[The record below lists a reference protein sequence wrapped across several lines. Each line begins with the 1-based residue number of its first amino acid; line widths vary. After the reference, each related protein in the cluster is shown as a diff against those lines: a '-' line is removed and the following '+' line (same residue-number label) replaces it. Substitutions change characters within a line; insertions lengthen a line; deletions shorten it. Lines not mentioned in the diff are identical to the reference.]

1 MRNEIIYKLIQIAF
15 FTKGKKGFGFFFVHE
30 NNTFSLIQKN
40 NNIETLEEEIKNQLN
55 LYYPEINTVTILVFI
70 ISHRFFFN
78 PCAHKGER
86 SLCLPTYLFIYLI
99 MGKILISW
107 QLFPLTNK
115 RCIYF
120 HFTKLWQCMD
130 IKEYIVPS

>member
-1 MRNEIIYKLIQIAF
+1 MHFSPKE
-15 FTKGKKGFGFFFVHE
+15 KKVLVVFSVHE
-30 NNTFSLIQKN
+30 NNSFSLIKKN

-55 LYYPEINTVTILVFI
+55 LYYPEINTVNILVFI
-70 ISHRFFFN
+70 TSHRFFY

-86 SLCLPTYLFIYLI
+86 CLCLPTYLFIYLI
-99 MGKILISW
+99 MGKILMSW

-120 HFTKLWQCMD
+120 HVTKLWHCMD